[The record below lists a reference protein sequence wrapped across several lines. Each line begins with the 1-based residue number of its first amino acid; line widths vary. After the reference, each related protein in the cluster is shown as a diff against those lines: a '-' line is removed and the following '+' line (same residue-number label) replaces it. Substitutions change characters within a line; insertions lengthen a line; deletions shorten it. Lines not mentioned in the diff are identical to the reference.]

1 MSGSRLS
8 TVPRRVWL
16 AAVAVLL
23 IIGLGLA
30 AWLSPVLAVRT
41 VDVTGL
47 EQLPQEEVLAAL
59 GGVAGTPLL
68 RVDTTAAARRVA
80 GIARVAQVRV
90 KRDYPTTLTVEV
102 IERTPWAYYDGA
114 GGPHMIDES
123 GVDYAVEP
131 PPMGLPRISTPEALD
146 DPELLRGGLQ
156 VLGELPRPLWDQ
168 VSELAINSR
177 DDLELTLEDGRTVRW
192 GNADD
197 TALKGAVALAILSQ
211 PGEVF
216 DVSSPSLPTA
226 K

>member
-8 TVPRRVWL
+8 TVSRRVWL
-16 AAVAVLL
+16 AVVAVVL
-23 IIGLGLA
+23 IVGLGLA

-47 EQLPQEEVLAAL
+47 EQIPDEEVLAAL
-59 GGVAGTPLL
+59 GAVAGTPLL

-102 IERTPWAYYDGA
+102 VERTPWAYYDGA
-114 GGPHMIDES
+114 DGPHMIDES
-123 GVDYAVEP
+123 GVDYGVEP
-131 PPMGLPRISTPEALD
+131 PPIGLPRISTPEVLD
-146 DPELLRGGLQ
+146 EPELLRGGLQ
-156 VLGELPRPLWDQ
+156 VLGELPPPLWDL
-168 VSELAINSR
+168 VSELAINST
-177 DDLELTLEDGRTVRW
+177 DDLELTLYDGRTIRW
-192 GNADD
+192 GDAAD

-211 PGEVF
+211 PGQAF